1 MSTAKNMG
9 APRWKKLLVSA
20 FRLKKMLAMTR
31 TMVEFPNNEEILMLG
46 SALEAQ
52 SDLRYV

>member
-1 MSTAKNMG
+1 MG

-31 TMVEFPNNEEILMLG
+31 TMIEFPNKEEILMLG

-52 SDLRYV
+52 FDLRYV